1 MKGLSTVLGVA
12 IVVAMSAGARA
23 EEVYTSKSDAE
34 LDQLLE
40 KLGEELPYVEPDAD
54 IEMGGAGLDEWCWYQ
69 RPAAYAVSL
78 QHCTGSDC
86 TWTTYSGAAIY
97 DEGSGYYSVCHS
109 AAFLDVDGIKLSF
122 RTPYSSCDYCDW
134 GDWWFG
140 RYQKSTLWPQAESST
155 CGYDAS
161 YIKYYVQE
169 LTAYTNYDF
178 GNPEYLGKFEGT
190 GTSAD
195 SWVYTDYCPE

>member
-1 MKGLSTVLGVA
+1 MKGMIMMLGVA

-23 EEVYTSKSDAE
+23 EVYTSKSDAE

-54 IEMGGAGLDEWCWYQ
+54 IEMGGAGLDEMCWYQ
-69 RPAAYAVSL
+69 RPAAYAVSF

-86 TWTTYSGAAIY
+86 TWNTTTHIHDKG
-97 DEGSGYYSVCHS
+97 GGYYEAC
-109 AAFLDVDGIKLSF
+109 AGGWADDVDGIKLSF

-140 RYQKSTLWPQAESST
+140 RYQNGGGWPQADSST

-169 LTAYTNYDF
+169 LDGYTDYDF
-178 GNPEYLGKFEGT
+178 SAGEYLGKFEGT

-195 SWVYTDYCPE
+195 SWVYTQTCVD